1 MNRYRIDALSWRM
14 AEVYGATVD
23 QLLINLAR
31 HFRFISQGAPI
42 PGSWDYQIRKLA
54 EMGQVT
60 RESERIILEMLGD
73 ADHSLQG
80 LLESAIEDGLKDA
93 EPELRKVARYTM
105 QNGAGTNPIVSPR
118 QMRAFDAYYMQSAD
132 KLNLV
137 NTVMLEST
145 QQAYAST
152 VADIASKISATQ
164 GILNTATGKIVTGTE
179 SFNKVLHDSVRKMV
193 NNGLT
198 GFIDHGGRHWTPE
211 AYVAMDMR
219 TTMTNTAR
227 EAVFERASEAGVD
240 LYQVSTHDGARP
252 LCYPWQG
259 KVISR
264 SGITGEVEDGDGN
277 TVTVHSE
284 DEIPSFRSGGG
295 LFGVNCGHYPIPFVP
310 GFSKIRPP
318 AQDEQANAREYEES
332 QKQRELERNLRDE
345 RRELE
350 VMKAQGATKEEID
363 AQRQRV
369 TDARGELDSFCKDTG
384 RARRR
389 EREYTPVNPTFP
401 DGYEKHPPVRRTPTP
416 STPATPVPPPTPST
430 PAPIPQT
437 NTPVT
442 AGNAQITPATA
453 PTSIP
458 TAKPATIAET
468 TDFAGLRTYMN
479 DKYGITIE
487 KGVDSLDFG
496 MVRESLT
503 GFEHLSGEYPEVAK
517 NILKIGTANSG
528 VMGCSGTEIVFN
540 PKYYSDATTIPNMIK
555 GQTALGWWPKNS
567 TIASIGDHE
576 TAHGIEAV
584 LIKLSGKYQY
594 SWERAEAWNKCTE
607 AKAIVSEAVNAVK
620 KTEFGKGKLK
630 KDLLLTISEYAT
642 SNASEAMAEA
652 FADYACNGTNASPV
666 SLEIVKIT
674 RRVYDAYS
682 KGGTTP

>member
-1 MNRYRIDALSWRM
+1 MNRWKIDQLSWRM
-14 AEVYGATVD
+14 SEVYGATVD

-105 QNGAGTNPIVSPR
+105 QNGEGIHPSVSPR
-118 QMRAFDAYYMQSAD
+118 QMRAFEAYYQQSAD

-145 QQAYAST
+145 QQAYTAT
-152 VADIASKISATQ
+152 VADIATRISKTQ
-164 GILNTATGKIVTGTE
+164 GILNTATGQIVTGTE

-227 EAVFERASEAGVD
+227 EAVFERASEVGVD

-264 SGITGEVEDGDGN
+264 AGITGETTDGDGN

-318 AQDEQANAREYEES
+318 AQNEQENAREYEES

-369 TDARGELDSFCKDTG
+369 ADARGELDEFCKDTG
-384 RARRR
+384 RARRK

-416 STPATPVPPPTPST
+416 STPATPVPPPTSAT
-430 PAPIPQT
+430 PATIPQT

-442 AGNAQITPATA
+442 AGNVQNTPATA
-453 PTSIP
+453 QTTKQTTTP
-458 TAKPATIAET
+458 KTIAET
-468 TDFAGLRTYMN
+468 TDFAGLRTYLS
-479 DKYGITIE
+479 DQYGITLE
-487 KGVDSLDFG
+487 ADVDKLHFG
-496 MVRESLT
+496 TVRESLT
-503 GFEHLSGEYPEVAK
+503 GFERLSGEYPEVAK
-517 NILKIGTANSG
+517 NLKRIGIHNRGIMACTGES
-528 VMGCSGTEIVFN
+528 IVFN
-540 PKYYSDATTIPNMIK
+540 PQYYTDAKILPQTIRE
-555 GQTALGWWPKNS
+555 QVALGYWPKNS
-567 TIASIGDHE
+567 TIASIGEHE

-584 LIKLSGKYQY
+584 LIKMSGKYQW
-594 SWERAEAWNKCTE
+594 SWEQADAWNNCTE
-607 AKAIVSEAVNAVK
+607 AKAIVSEAVKTVK

-630 KDLLLTISEYAT
+630 AELLQTISGYANE
-642 SNASEAMAEA
+642 NASEAMAEA
-652 FADYACNGTNASPV
+652 FADYACNGANASPV
-666 SLEIVKIT
+666 SIEIVKIT
-674 RRVYDAYS
+674 RRTYDAYT